1 MPENNFER
9 IADLPREE
17 FKKCVLGMSPGER
30 KAFCLF
36 MVHRIDQHHAQAL
49 LVKEQLEEYAQGLNL
64 LLKGVGC
71 INRT

>member
-1 MPENNFER
+1 LQENKFER

-17 FKKCVLGMSPGER
+17 FKKRVLGMSPGER

-49 LVKEQLEEYAQGLNL
+49 SVREHLNEYAQGLNL
-64 LLKGVGC
+64 LLKGVKSS
-71 INRT
+71 

>member
-1 MPENNFER
+1 MLENNFER
-9 IADLPREE
+9 IADLPRAE
-17 FKKCVLGMSPGER
+17 FKKGVLGMSPAER

-49 LVKEQLEEYAQGLNL
+49 SEKEQLGEYAQVLNL
-64 LLKGVGC
+64 LLKGVGR